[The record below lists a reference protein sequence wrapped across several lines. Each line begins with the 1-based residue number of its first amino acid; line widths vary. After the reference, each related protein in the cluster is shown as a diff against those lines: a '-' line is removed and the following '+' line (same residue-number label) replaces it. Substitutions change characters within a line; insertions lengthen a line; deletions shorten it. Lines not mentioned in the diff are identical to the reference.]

1 MRHLLR
7 ITTCCLLAAFASLAT
22 GCKDDEPQPVTP
34 PGGGD
39 AITVTA
45 RYALGTRTENAATD
59 QSTSYRIAMSESA
72 ITGTAEAP
80 KLAGAGNYVTI
91 LLYGAETQQ
100 NTLPEGTY
108 QLVDGTPSAGQGGLN
123 ACRLETTDAQGNP
136 GTASQVLLGGSVK
149 VSHTTAGYKIELS
162 GQLSGERTLTCV
174 YEGAIDFSSDGPIPD
189 EYDITLNAQFS
200 LGMLYSEVAED
211 GSSDFYITLSDIEM
225 DGDAEEPFFG
235 EAGHYFSFDLVA
247 IEQEPGM
254 LPEGTYVFTAED
266 PVNMAGMLEYSG
278 YNTTDEFGE
287 PTSLELQPLASCT
300 AVVSYTDDGY
310 KIVATGAL
318 EDGRTFRC
326 EYEGMIDLVEV
337 GGGGDMLPGLE
348 GDVSTTFTIQEV
360 AYHGLTQAGTA
371 HYSLNFYDNDI
382 NAEFKT
388 TNRLTLDLFT
398 AASENPLQ
406 QIAAGT
412 YNVEESLAAS
422 TIMTGSF
429 NTNTLQVEGSY
440 CEQSLVTGENYSL
453 LYGLVQAGS
462 VKIELSGAQYTV
474 TANLT
479 DTNGNT
485 IQGTYNGTI
494 DIEDVSF
501 DSTLTGDKQVDLAG
515 KTCEIGYW
523 GNYYNVN
530 GDNWSIFIYTPQE
543 VVDGVIPADGSEAF
557 QIELIAPT
565 GSYADGLP
573 AGEYAVAALD
583 DYTPGNM
590 ICLPGRNSRGDLYES
605 WYLGEFQG
613 NAAYAYA
620 PFVRGKVNVARTGAQ
635 YTITVDVYDDAKPEN
650 RITATWTGSP
660 VFENG
665 VGPSSAQ
672 RSMKQRGATAVSND
686 SGVTARRVQIRKNTP
701 KHPRW

>member
-22 GCKDDEPQPVTP
+22 GCKDDEPQPITP

-45 RYALGTRTENAATD
+45 RYALGSRTENAATD
-59 QSTSYRIAMSESA
+59 QFNSYRIAMSESVV
-72 ITGTAEAP
+72 TGTADAP

-91 LLYGAETQQ
+91 LLYGAETQE

-108 QLVDGTPSAGQGGLN
+108 QLVDGTPAAGQGALN

-174 YEGAIDFSSDGPIPD
+174 YEGAIDFSSGGPIPD
-189 EYDITLNAQFS
+189 EYDIMLNAQFS
-200 LGMLYSEVAED
+200 LGMLFSEVAED
-211 GSSDFYITLSDIEM
+211 GSSDFFITLSDIEM

-235 EAGHYFSFDLVA
+235 EAGHYFSFDFVA

-254 LPEGTYVFTAED
+254 LPEGTYVFTSEE
-266 PVNMAGMLEYSG
+266 PVNMVGMLEYSG

-287 PTSLELQPLASCT
+287 PASPELQPLASCT

-310 KIVATGAL
+310 KIVATGSL

-326 EYEGMIDLVEV
+326 EYEGMIDLVDG

-348 GDVSTTFTIQEV
+348 GNVTTTFTIQEV
-360 AYHGLTQAGTA
+360 AYLGLTQAGTD
-371 HYSLNFYDNDI
+371 HYSLSFFDNDI
-382 NAEFKT
+382 DVEFKT

-398 AASENPLQ
+398 AASANPLQ

-412 YNVEESLAAS
+412 YYVDESSAAS

-429 NTNTLQVEGSY
+429 NTNTFQAEGSY
-440 CEQSLVTGENYSL
+440 CEQTLVTGAGYSL
-453 LYGLVQAGS
+453 LYGFVQAGS
-462 VKIELSGAQYTV
+462 VKIELSGDQYTV

-485 IQGTYNGTI
+485 IQGTYNGAI
-494 DIEDVSF
+494 QIEDKSIE
-501 DSTLTGDKQVDLAG
+501 STLTEDKQVDLTG
-515 KTCEIGYW
+515 KTCEISYW
-523 GNYYNVN
+523 GDDYGAG
-530 GDNWSIFIYTPQE
+530 GDVWYIYIYTPQE
-543 VVDGVIPADGSEAF
+543 VTDGIITADGSEAI
-557 QIELIAPT
+557 QIELIAPS
-565 GSYADGLP
+565 GSYADRLP
-573 AGEYAVAALD
+573 AGEYAVAALS
-583 DYTPGNM
+583 DYMPGNK
-590 ICLPGRNSRGDLYES
+590 ICLPGRNSNGNLYES

-620 PFVRGKVNVARTGAQ
+620 PFVRGKVNVTRTAEQ
-635 YTITVDVYDDAKPEN
+635 YTIAVDVYDDAKPEN
-650 RITATWTGSP
+650 HITATWTGSP
-660 VFENG
+660 LFENG
-665 VGPSSAQ
+665 VGPSAQ

-686 SGVTARRVQIRKNTP
+686 SGVTARPIQIRKNAP
-701 KHPRW
+701 KHTRW